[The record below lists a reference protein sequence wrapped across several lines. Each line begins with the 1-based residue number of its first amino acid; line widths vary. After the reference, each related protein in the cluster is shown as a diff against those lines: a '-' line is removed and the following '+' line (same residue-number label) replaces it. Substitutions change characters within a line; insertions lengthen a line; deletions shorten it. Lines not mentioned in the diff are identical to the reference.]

1 MAFSLKVTVTP
12 ASFNINPIFVQLSY
26 SSLVLTSVAVCVP
39 VVQLNTE
46 RNEKENT
53 SH

>member
-1 MAFSLKVTVTP
+1 
-12 ASFNINPIFVQLSY
+12 
-26 SSLVLTSVAVCVP
+26 LVLTSVAVCVP

-46 RNEKENT
+46 RNEKEST